1 MGNLLVNT
9 RDQRFVL
16 FEQVGIDKLF
26 KIPKYSKFNLE
37 LVDMFLKEAEK
48 FAVEVIAPT
57 FKKSDHE
64 DPAYFKDGKAH
75 APACF
80 HPVYK
85 KFVEGGWIC
94 PPAPEEAGGQ
104 DMPMSVFT
112 ACSELFGAA
121 NYSFFMYPGL
131 NLGAAG
137 LIGTFGT
144 PEQIKK
150 YALKMFAGEWAG
162 TMCLTE
168 PGAGSDVG
176 ALRTTAKRL
185 PDGRFSITGTKC
197 FISAGDHDLTKQIV
211 HPVLARIEGDPAGTK
226 GISIFIVPKYQ
237 VNEDGSLGES
247 NDITTVNLEHKM
259 GINGSATATLNFG
272 ENGKCIGELLGKERE
287 GIKIMFKMMNEA
299 RLSTGM
305 QGLDSASASY
315 EHSVQYAK
323 DRVQYRKIEDMPN
336 QAAPGVAIINHP
348 DIRRSLLWMKAHV
361 EGMRALNYYIGY
373 LIDLEPFVEDHE
385 EKEKLEDTIGLLT
398 PISKAYCSDKSV
410 DICSL
415 GMDIHGGYGYCQEYP
430 MEQLLRD
437 AKIATIYEGTNYI
450 QSLDL
455 VGRKLGRKGGM
466 AVMGLMGQI
475 TETTEKAKGVEEL
488 KAGAEQMEAALQA
501 VNDLVMQLGSW
512 GMSGEFVLPVL
523 NARSVLMIL
532 GDMIIGWQLIQAA
545 LIAQEKLQ
553 ALLKKA
559 GAEGSPDKVKALAG
573 ENDEVAFYLGKVASA
588 QYFTVNILPTLKGRC
603 EAIKLGDRTPVSM
616 PDACFE
622 SR

>member
-1 MGNLLVNT
+1 MSNLLVNT

-26 KIPKYSKFNLE
+26 KIPKYSKFNQE

-48 FAVEVIAPT
+48 FAVEILLPT
-57 FKKSDHE
+57 FKKTDNE
-64 DPAYFKDGKAH
+64 DPAYFKDGIAH

-80 HPVYK
+80 KPAYQ
-85 KFVEGGWIC
+85 KFIENGWSC
-94 PPAPEEAGGQ
+94 PPAPEEVGGQ

-112 ACSELFGAA
+112 ACNELFGAA
-121 NYSFFMYPGL
+121 NYSFCMYPEL
-131 NLGAAG
+131 AMGAAG

-144 PEQIKK
+144 PEQMNK
-150 YALKMFAGEWAG
+150 YGKKMFAGEWAG

-197 FISAGDHDLTKQIV
+197 FITSGDHDLTTQIV

-226 GISIFIVPKYQ
+226 GISIFIVPKYK
-237 VNEDGSLGES
+237 VNDDGSLGES
-247 NDITTVNLEHKM
+247 NDVTCVGLEHKM
-259 GINGSATATLNFG
+259 GIHGSATATLNFG
-272 ENGKCIGELLGKERE
+272 ENGKCVGELLGKERE
-287 GIKIMFKMMNEA
+287 GMKVMFKLMNEA

-315 EHSVQYAK
+315 ENSVLYAK
-323 DRVQYRKIEDMPN
+323 DRIQYRRIEDMPN

-361 EGMRALNYYIGY
+361 EGMRSLNYYIGY

-385 EKEKLEDTIGLLT
+385 EKEKIEDTIGLLT

-437 AKIATIYEGTNYI
+437 AKIATLYEGTNYI

-466 AVMGLMGQI
+466 AVMGIMGQI
-475 TETTEKAKGVEEL
+475 SEVLEKAKGVEEL
-488 KAGAEQMEAALQA
+488 KAAVEQMEPALQA

-512 GMSGEFVLPVL
+512 GMSGEFILPVL

-532 GDMIIGWQLIQAA
+532 GDILMSWRLVDAA

-553 ALLKKA
+553 PLLKKA
-559 GAEGSPDKVKALAG
+559 GAAGNPDKIKSLAA
-573 ENDEVAFYLGKVASA
+573 ENDEVAFYLGKVSSA
-588 QYFTVNILPTLKGRC
+588 QYFAVNILPTMKGRC

-616 PDACFE
+616 PDNCFE